1 MKLAIITDSTSDL
14 SAEELSSLGVEA
26 VPLHVHFKGST
37 FLDWLEIN
45 PAEIIAGVEAG
56 ADLPSTSQP
65 SPQEYAGAY
74 QRAIDAGAEQIL
86 VICISANM
94 SGTFQSATIAVEET
108 AVPVTVFDSLAA
120 SLGHGEM
127 VRVASK
133 MRAAGADLSAIM
145 GALAI
150 IRDSNFLV
158 FTVATLDFLVKNGR
172 IGRASAL
179 VGGLLNIKPLLT
191 LVDGVVGPLTRVRGM
206 KKAQQEMVDRFK
218 AYVDGAAGAVVLNL
232 LHVQDLPAA
241 QRLREAIDAAGI
253 TYEFGGFHEIG
264 AVIASHT
271 GPQTYGLYTHV
282 ATDLPAP

>member
-14 SAEELSSLGVEA
+14 NADELSRLGVEA
-26 VPLHVHFKGST
+26 VPLHVNFKGSS
-37 FLDWLEIN
+37 FRDWLEIS

-65 SPQEYAGAY
+65 SPEEFSAAY
-74 QRAIDAGAEQIL
+74 QRAIDAGAEEIL
-86 VICISANM
+86 VICISSNI
-94 SGTFQSATIAVEET
+94 SGTVQSATIAAEEA

-133 MRAAGADLSAIM
+133 MRADGAGLSAIM
-145 GALAI
+145 PAMNV

-158 FTVATLDFLVKNGR
+158 FTVGTLDFLVKNGR
-172 IGRASAL
+172 IGRASAF

-191 LVDGVVGPLTRVRGM
+191 LEDGIVGPLTRVRGM
-206 KKAQQEMVDRFK
+206 KKAHQEMVDRFK
-218 AYVDGAAGAVVLNL
+218 AYVDGAKGAVVLNL
-232 LHVQDLPAA
+232 IHVQDPASA
-241 QRLREAIDAAGI
+241 QRLREAIDAAGV

-271 GPQTYGLYTHV
+271 GPHTYGFYTHL
-282 ATDLPAP
+282 ATD

>member
-14 SAEELSSLGVEA
+14 TADELSRLEVEA
-26 VPLHVHFKGST
+26 VPLHVNFKGSN
-37 FLDWLEIN
+37 FLDWLEIT
-45 PAEIIAGVEAG
+45 PAEIIAGVAAG

-65 SPQEYAGAY
+65 SPQEFTAAY
-74 QRAIDAGAEQIL
+74 QRAIDAGAEEIL
-86 VICISANM
+86 VICVSSKM
-94 SGTFQSATIAVEET
+94 SGTVQSATIAAEEA

-133 MRAAGADLSAIM
+133 MRADGADLATIM
-145 GALAI
+145 TAVAV

-191 LVDGVVGPLTRVRGM
+191 LDDGTVGPLARVRGM
-206 KKAQQEMVDRFK
+206 KKAQQEMVERFK

-232 LHVQDLPAA
+232 LHVQDLPGA

-253 TYEFGGFHEIG
+253 SYKFGGFHEIG

-282 ATDLPAP
+282 ATD

>member
-14 SAEELSSLGVEA
+14 TADELSRLEVEA
-26 VPLHVHFKGST
+26 VPLHVNFKGST
-37 FLDWLEIN
+37 FRDWLEIT

-65 SPQEYAGAY
+65 SPQEFAESY
-74 QRAIDAGAEQIL
+74 QRAIDAGAEAIL
-86 VICISANM
+86 VITISSKM
-94 SGTFQSATIAVEET
+94 SGTYQSATIAAEDA

-133 MRAAGADLSAIM
+133 MRAAGDDLPAIM
-145 GALAI
+145 AAMAV
-150 IRDSNFLV
+150 IRDSNFIV

-172 IGRASAL
+172 IGRASAF

-191 LVDGVVGPLTRVRGM
+191 LDDGTVGPLTRVRGM

-218 AYVDGAAGAVVLNL
+218 AYVDAAKGAVVLNL
-232 LHVQDLPAA
+232 IHVRDLPAA
-241 QRLREAIDAAGI
+241 QSLREAIDATGVS
-253 TYEFGGFHEIG
+253 YKFGGFHELG

-271 GPQTYGLYTHV
+271 GPATYGLYAHL
-282 ATDLPAP
+282 ATD

>member
-14 SAEELSSLGVEA
+14 TADELNRLGVEA

-37 FLDWLEIN
+37 FLDWREIT
-45 PAEIIAGVEAG
+45 PTEIIAGVEAG

-65 SPQEYAGAY
+65 SPQEFTAAY
-74 QRAIDAGAEQIL
+74 QRAIDAGAEEIL
-86 VICISANM
+86 VICISSNM
-94 SGTFQSATIAVEET
+94 SGTFQSATIAAEDAV
-108 AVPVTVFDSLAA
+108 VPVTVFDSLAA

-133 MRAAGADLSAIM
+133 MRASGAELAAIM
-145 GALAI
+145 DALNT

-172 IGRASAL
+172 IGRASAF

-191 LVDGVVGPLTRVRGM
+191 LDNGVVGPLTRVRGM

-218 AYVDGAAGAVVLNL
+218 AYANQAAGAVVLNL
-232 LHVQDLPAA
+232 IHVQDQPAA
-241 QRLREAIDAAGI
+241 QRLREAIDAAGV

-271 GPQTYGLYTHV
+271 GPHTYGLYAHV
-282 ATDLPAP
+282 ATG